1 MATETLAADTYHENL
16 SAQHIIKEG
25 DQIILKKGKN
35 IKVFLI
41 RKHRQVWLEK
51 AKFTLDGTIGH
62 PYGTT
67 FEVKGGKMVKV
78 EKSTLS
84 EKEAL
89 AEGGKD
95 NRDLLDLDSNQKL
108 TRDDIEKMKK
118 DGIKGKE
125 IIDQLIENSSTFQSK
140 TVFAQAKW
148 IKKKKIKHLLEF
160 TILKPSARLLCEMH
174 HAKNPSRICFM
185 RVDSLAQILSRGNV
199 RAHSTVAVV
208 DTCMG
213 LVVGAVMERLGGFGK
228 VIHFHQGPT
237 AVRPVLDSFDFSE
250 EILNNLYNYPLDR
263 VNTIECD
270 QTKTDNSDGKIDF
283 KSSNGADN
291 VKCSGETTEDT
302 NSQCATDTTD
312 VSTLETAEDTS
323 SKCVTDMSV
332 DTSTQSQGTT
342 TNIECTEHC
351 VGDTD
356 SQETPGCSEEMEVEK
371 ENDLVKTDMEQ
382 RKKKGIDR
390 EANRQLRE
398 QKIQQARDLILEKN
412 IDCLIVACKFHPTPI
427 VLALLKYIAPSR
439 PVVVFGQYKEPILD
453 CYEYLRKE
461 GGMVNYR
468 VTEAWLREYQVMEMR
483 THPMITMSGGGGYLL
498 TATTVNKSDTS
509 R

>member
-1 MATETLAADTYHENL
+1 MATETSAADTCHGQIPP
-16 SAQHIIKEG
+16 QHIIKEG
-25 DQIILKKGKN
+25 DQVILKKGKN
-35 IKVFLI
+35 IKVFQI

-67 FEVKGGKMVKV
+67 FEVKGGKMIKV

-118 DGIKGKE
+118 EGIKGKE

-228 VIHFHQGPT
+228 VIHFYQGTTP
-237 AVRPVLDSFDFSE
+237 VRPVLDSFDFSE
-250 EILNNLYNYPLDR
+250 EVLNHLYNYPLDR
-263 VNTIECD
+263 VNSIEFD
-270 QTKTDNSDGKIDF
+270 PTKTDNSDGKVDF
-283 KSSNGADN
+283 ECRNGAESE
-291 VKCSGETTEDT
+291 KTPGETTEDT
-302 NSQCATDTTD
+302 TPQCIASTSD
-312 VSTLETAEDTS
+312 VSPPPTS
-323 SKCVTDMSV
+323 SQFVTDIAV
-332 DTSTQSQGTT
+332 DTV
-342 TNIECTEHC
+342 TNIESTEHD
-351 VGDTD
+351 VDDSD
-356 SQETPGCSEEMEVEK
+356 SQETPECSEEMDVEK
-371 ENDLVKTDMEQ
+371 DSKLVKTDMEQ
-382 RKKKGIDR
+382 RKRKGLER

-398 QKIQQARDLILEKN
+398 QKIQQARQLILEKN

-439 PVVVFGQYKEPILD
+439 PVVVFGQYKEPVLD

-483 THPMITMSGGGGYLL
+483 THPVISMSGGGGYLL
-498 TATTVNKSDTS
+498 TATTVAKSDTL

>member
-1 MATETLAADTYHENL
+1 MASDTSAAGSIPDNL
-16 SAQHIIKEG
+16 STQHIIKEG
-25 DQIILKKGKN
+25 DQVILKKGKN
-35 IKVFLI
+35 IKVFQI
-41 RKHRQVWLEK
+41 KKRRQVWLEK

-67 FEVKGGKMVKV
+67 FEVKNGKMIKV
-78 EKSTLS
+78 EKSILP

-95 NRDLLDLDSNQKL
+95 NRDLLDQDSNQKL

-174 HAKNPSRICFM
+174 HTKNPSRICFM

-228 VIHFHQGPT
+228 VIHFHQGITP
-237 AVRPVLDSFDFSE
+237 VRPAMDSFDFPA
-250 EILNNLYNYPLDR
+250 EILNNLYSYPLDR
-263 VNTIECD
+263 VNSIESD
-270 QTKTDNSDGKIDF
+270 QTKPDISSGT
-283 KSSNGADN
+283 KSSNGAAC
-291 VKCSGETTEDT
+291 VEKSPGEISSQSFTEKLE
-302 NSQCATDTTD
+302 D
-312 VSTLETAEDTS
+312 VSTPSQETGEDTS
-323 SKCVTDMSV
+323 AQGDTAKSVDMS
-332 DTSTQSQGTT
+332 TP
-342 TNIECTEHC
+342 
-351 VGDTD
+351 
-356 SQETPGCSEEMEVEK
+356 SQETTSNVENTEDGADDINSQEIPGCSENMEIEEEDK
-371 ENDLVKTDMEQ
+371 PVKTDMEQ
-382 RKKKGIDR
+382 RKRKGIDR
-390 EANRQLRE
+390 ETNRQLRE
-398 QKIQQARDLILEKN
+398 QKIQEARDVILEKN

-427 VLALLKYIAPSR
+427 VLALLKYVAPSR
-439 PVVVFGQYKEPILD
+439 PIVVFGQYKEPILD
-453 CYEYLRKE
+453 CYEYLRKD

-468 VTEAWLREYQVMEMR
+468 VSEAWLREYQVMEMR
-483 THPMITMSGGGGYLL
+483 THPVISMSGGGGYLL
-498 TATTVNKSDTS
+498 TATTVAKSDTPK
-509 R
+509 